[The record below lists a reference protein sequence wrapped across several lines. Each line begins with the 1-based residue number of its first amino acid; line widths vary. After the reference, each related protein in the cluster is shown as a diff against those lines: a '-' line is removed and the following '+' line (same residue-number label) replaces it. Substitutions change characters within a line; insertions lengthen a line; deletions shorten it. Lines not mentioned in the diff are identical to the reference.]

1 VNTFDDRKKSFE
13 KKMVMDAEQEFKLQ
27 ARRNKLLGL
36 WVANRLGKNEEEAK
50 QYALSVIKAD
60 MEEDGDDDVFRFIK
74 QDLIAGGINMTDIEI
89 REKMEVFLTEAR
101 TQLFGDE

>member
-1 VNTFDDRKKSFE
+1 MSGFKDREKSFE
-13 KKMVMDAEQEFKLQ
+13 TKMVLDADQEFKLY

-36 WVANRLGKNEEEAK
+36 WVAKKLGKSDDEATA
-50 QYALSVIKAD
+50 YAMSVIKAD

-74 QDLIAGGINMTDIEI
+74 QDLIAGGANMTDIQI

-101 TQLFGDE
+101 AQLFE

>member
-1 VNTFDDRKKSFE
+1 MNTFDDRKKSFE